1 MKYFSS
7 SIFQGIIFGWV
18 TSVLIFIL
26 LVFVGMWGKIMGL
39 DVVWDLRVGLFL
51 TAVTVITRIISFIA
65 CFMMP
70 AILTGMLVLNKIPTL
85 NGSGAMISQLIE
97 ASITL
102 SPLCTLKACFNSGK
116 TRKLAIVIA
125 SVLVWQYT
133 VSLADLYLHIT
144 AVGKSQQLP
153 GLMVPS
159 ARSLDIAKNCSFSYF
174 ENDCF
179 RLKRGLSYPGRALKI
194 YRNTSDTFQIWNNDD
209 GVYLLQAPPLNTS
222 YAYSG
227 SGILLKPFCEPVG
240 NLTTS
245 QQFALGVASS
255 QYELLKRAV
264 DDVEDVAHS
273 TGNSTLF
280 ANAFAQQWAQATIAG
295 FSSGAVQANVEGDG
309 ERYGYV
315 LEVIKEQ
322 TSAPL
327 SAVLIYAIVITFPL
341 FIFSCVCVFSLQNDT
356 IWILV
361 EFICTPQRL
370 LYQALFKEHHM
381 DDACSKSL
389 SDQAMRI
396 KEVECDVKLE
406 EGHLKLTTKIQ

>member
-1 MKYFSS
+1 MILSS
-7 SIFQGIIFGWV
+7 SLK
-18 TSVLIFIL
+18 SL
-26 LVFVGMWGKIMGL
+26 
-39 DVVWDLRVGLFL
+39 
-51 TAVTVITRIISFIA
+51 
-65 CFMMP
+65 
-70 AILTGMLVLNKIPTL
+70 
-85 NGSGAMISQLIE
+85 
-97 ASITL
+97 
-102 SPLCTLKACFNSGK
+102 PL
-116 TRKLAIVIA
+116 
-125 SVLVWQYT
+125 
-133 VSLADLYLHIT
+133 
-144 AVGKSQQLP
+144 
-153 GLMVPS
+153 
-159 ARSLDIAKNCSFSYF
+159 
-174 ENDCF
+174 
-179 RLKRGLSYPGRALKI
+179 
-194 YRNTSDTFQIWNNDD
+194 
-209 GVYLLQAPPLNTS
+209 
-222 YAYSG
+222 
-227 SGILLKPFCEPVG
+227 G